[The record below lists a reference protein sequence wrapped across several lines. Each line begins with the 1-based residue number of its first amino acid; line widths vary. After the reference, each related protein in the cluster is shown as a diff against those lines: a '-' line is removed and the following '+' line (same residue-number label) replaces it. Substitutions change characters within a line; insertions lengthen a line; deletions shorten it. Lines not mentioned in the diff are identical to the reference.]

1 MQFPYANWTGY
12 RVIPSTA
19 TSRVEL
25 QQIGQYGL
33 SMLVRIENLVRA
45 DPKIVHLS
53 QFLAKLRLSF
63 CAPHV
68 IDGCVNA
75 GMFECVFDD
84 IKRGWTL
91 LVGIIYIN
99 NQSRQNRHLSCGV
112 EYFTF

>member
-19 TSRVEL
+19 TSRVE
-25 QQIGQYGL
+25 QIGQCGL
-33 SMLVRIENLVRA
+33 SVLVRIENLVRA

-68 IDGCVNA
+68 IDGCVNV

-91 LVGIIYIN
+91 FVGIIYIHN
-99 NQSRQNRHLSCGV
+99 HS
-112 EYFTF
+112 